1 MVGKKALRALLALL
15 IVLTA
20 VAAAACGG
28 KKDTDKAKPAEEA
41 RLVETVVLQE
51 EKASR
56 YSELSGTLQP
66 FEEAALSFEAAGRI
80 LEMNFKEGDRVM
92 AGDLMARLDAADYS
106 VQVAQA
112 KTGLD
117 KALVNYQKA
126 KDDFARMDQLHNQG
140 AISKSDFENAQTRLT
155 VAEKD
160 YLYAQQAYS
169 LVTGAG
175 QGSGKDHLRAP
186 MGGTVIARLSS
197 AGQMVGTGV
206 PVYRIG
212 QVDSLKVVLPVPDHE
227 ISLWRAGETVGLS
240 LYKNSRE
247 GRISRIYPTTSQGTG
262 TIGVEVTIPNPG
274 RDWFPGQVVR
284 ALRAVETRQGLF
296 LPAEAVMSR
305 GEGKPYVFIA
315 NGERAVK
322 TSVTTGDLMG
332 TRLEITSGLKAGDRV
347 IVRGAD
353 LLSDGSAIKQ
363 AGEAKK

>member
-1 MVGKKALRALLALL
+1 MVGGKIVRAALVLVLLMALG
-15 IVLTA
+15 A
-20 VAAAACGG
+20 VAACG
-28 KKDTDKAKPAEEA
+28 KKDKAEPAVEA
-41 RLVETVVLQE
+41 RLVETVLMQV

-66 FEEAALSFEAAGRI
+66 EEEALLSFEAAGRI
-80 LEMNFKEGDRVM
+80 VEMAYREGDRIS
-92 AGDLMARLDAADYS
+92 AGDLMASLDAAEYS

-126 KDDFARMDQLHNQG
+126 KDDFARMDQLYNQG
-140 AISKSDFENAQTRLT
+140 ALSKSDFENAQNRLT

-160 YLYAQQAYS
+160 YSYAQQAYS
-169 LVTGAG
+169 LVAGAG
-175 QGSGKDHLRAP
+175 PGSGKDRLRAP
-186 MGGTVIARLSS
+186 IGGTVLAKLSS
-197 AGQMVGTGV
+197 AGQTVGIGT

-212 QVDSLKVVLPVPDHE
+212 RIDTLKVVLPVPDYE
-227 ISLWRAGETVGLS
+227 ISLWKVGETVALT
-240 LYKNSRE
+240 LYKDNRE
-247 GRISRIYPTTSQGTG
+247 GKITRIFPTTSQGSG
-262 TIGVEVTIPNPG
+262 TIGVEVTIANPN

-284 ALRAVETRQGLF
+284 AVRAVETREGLF

-315 NGERAVK
+315 NGETAVK
-322 TSVTTGDLMG
+322 THVTTGDLIG

-347 IVRGAD
+347 VVRGAD
-353 LLSDGSAIKQ
+353 LLSDGGVIKQ

>member
-1 MVGKKALRALLALL
+1 MRAVLALL
-15 IVLTA
+15 IVLALGA
-20 VAAAACGG
+20 VSACGG
-28 KKDTDKAKPAEEA
+28 KKDAVSTKPAVEA
-41 RLVETVVLQE
+41 RLVETVVLQM

-56 YSELSGTLQP
+56 YSDLSGTLQP
-66 FEEAALSFEAAGRI
+66 VEEAALSFEAAGRI
-80 LEMNFKEGDRVM
+80 LEMPFKEGDRVM
-92 AGDLMARLDAADYS
+92 AADLMASLDATEYS

-117 KALVNYQKA
+117 KALVNFQKA
-126 KDDFARMDQLHNQG
+126 KDDFARLDQLHSQG
-140 AISKSDFENAQTRLT
+140 AISKSDFENAQNRLT

-169 LVTGAG
+169 LVAGSG
-175 QGSGKDHLRAP
+175 QGPGKDRLRAP
-186 MGGTVIARLSS
+186 MGGTVIAKLSS
-197 AGQMVGTGV
+197 VGQTVGIGV

-227 ISLWRAGETVGLS
+227 ISLWRAGETVALS

-247 GRISRIYPTTSQGTG
+247 GRITRIYPTTSQGTG
-262 TIGVEVTIPNPG
+262 TIGVEVTIPNPA

-284 ALRAVETRQGLF
+284 ALRAVETREGLF

-315 NGERAVK
+315 NGETAVK
-322 TSVTTGDLMG
+322 TPVTTGDLIGARM
-332 TRLEITSGLKAGDRV
+332 EITSGLKAGDRV
-347 IVRGAD
+347 IVKGAD
-353 LLSDGSAIKQ
+353 LLSDGGAIKQ